1 MSGSK
6 EQPGSREI
14 TENLTRQQLQ
24 ELEEKEKTPLQRFLD
39 LLITI
44 FPLLCGG
51 AAVWEYQCIPDHSPN
66 ANPMTYLVFLLIL
79 MGIYAVYWMVAL
91 LGLRVGNRARF
102 QKVRYRA
109 PLYSVL
115 FLFLAV
121 YDYLT
126 LKTGILTQPFVP
138 CLNSIMNI
146 AWIDREMLMI
156 STLYTLRLLFLGYF
170 LLSLGMGNFGT
181 FLGPMFFAFGLF
193 AIGLALGRGSYAF
206 LMRAMFDLPNGQ
218 ILKNA
223 NGMSALRGGR
233 GWLPIVVHGVGF
245 LFGFSFFP
253 YTLIVIALFGISLPQ
268 YLICYLLNDPI
279 QKNIISPWER
289 MQAQKET

>member
-14 TENLTRQQLQ
+14 TEKSSQDSSCRSWRKRKKHRCRGFWT
-24 ELEEKEKTPLQRFLD
+24 FLF
-39 LLITI
+39 TI

-170 LLSLGMGNFGT
+170 
-181 FLGPMFFAFGLF
+181 
-193 AIGLALGRGSYAF
+193 IGVALGLVTGDHLRIQRQDPVLGGS
-206 LMRAMFDLPNGQ
+206 
-218 ILKNA
+218 
-223 NGMSALRGGR
+223 
-233 GWLPIVVHGVGF
+233 HH
-245 LFGFSFFP
+245 
-253 YTLIVIALFGISLPQ
+253 
-268 YLICYLLNDPI
+268 
-279 QKNIISPWER
+279 
-289 MQAQKET
+289 

>member
-170 LLSLGMGNFGT
+170 
-181 FLGPMFFAFGLF
+181 
-193 AIGLALGRGSYAF
+193 IGVALGLVTGITCGY
-206 LMRAMFDLPNGQ
+206 
-218 ILKNA
+218 
-223 NGMSALRGGR
+223 SARIR
-233 GWLPIVVHGVGF
+233 YW
-245 LFGFSFFP
+245 
-253 YTLIVIALFGISLPQ
+253 A
-268 YLICYLLNDPI
+268 DPI
-279 QKNIISPWER
+279 IKFPVSYTHLTLPTI
-289 MQAQKET
+289 A